1 MKNVIIPEIVPDV
14 EALRD
19 SLAKELS
26 PACRIKIPPLNRKA
40 IRVVK
45 SLGIVSEVHVRPN
58 KIIIHN
64 TVYTYAGLATFFFLP
79 FGIYLI
85 SKMKDGEALRA
96 SVHDIILRATR
107 KR

>member
-1 MKNVIIPEIVPDV
+1 MRSVVIPEIVPEV
-14 EALRD
+14 NALKD

-26 PACRIKIPPLNRKA
+26 PACRIKVPPLNRKV

-64 TVYTYAGLATFFFLP
+64 AVYMYAGLATFIFLP

-85 SKMKDGEALRA
+85 SKMKDGEILRET
-96 SVHDIILRATR
+96 VYDIVLRATR
-107 KR
+107 KP